1 MLIVQVYVF
10 IWYNIICFEIIIS
23 VHRSTRWSLF
33 GIRINEWMNEF
44 FSIDCSENDDC
55 EGKTLVTTPNPKLL
69 LFLMFLTYDWC
80 TFIFVLKRNP
90 PIIFKI
96 RLLGCMF
103 PMKNVNFTIKQ
114 LTEQVTT
121 QRFVK
126 VSAYGSFFVLI
137 CLVQINYQG
146 KNYAK
151 RILCVL
157 FTLYQSHKTL
167 IQI

>member
-1 MLIVQVYVF
+1 MFPGLEFGGYFTLTCSAWSPINLFFLTQMFIVQVYVF
-10 IWYNIICFEIIIS
+10 IWHNIICFEIIIS

-44 FSIDCSENDDC
+44 FVLSIDCSENDDC

-96 RLLGCMF
+96 RLLRCTF

-121 QRFVK
+121 QRDM
-126 VSAYGSFFVLI
+126 YDL
-137 CLVQINYQG
+137 
-146 KNYAK
+146 
-151 RILCVL
+151 
-157 FTLYQSHKTL
+157 
-167 IQI
+167 